1 MKINGRRKE
10 IDEVWKIQD
19 AHEGMDLSSLM
30 FVDVHCRKPCAFCA
44 RTHYDLPCSGGYCR
58 QRK

>member
-1 MKINGRRKE
+1 MKINGWRKG
-10 IDEVWKIQD
+10 IDEKWKIHD
-19 AHEGMDLSSLM
+19 AREGMDLSSLV

-44 RTHYDLPCSGGYCR
+44 RTHHAAPKSGGDCQ